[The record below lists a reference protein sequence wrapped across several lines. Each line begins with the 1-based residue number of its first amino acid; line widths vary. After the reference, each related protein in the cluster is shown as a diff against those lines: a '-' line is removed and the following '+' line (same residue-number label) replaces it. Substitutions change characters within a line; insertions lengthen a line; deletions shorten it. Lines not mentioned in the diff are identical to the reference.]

1 MGKKYRQLSPEERDT
16 ISYLY
21 REGKTNGQ
29 IATTLDRATSTI
41 TRELNR
47 NKTKTKGYS
56 ATYASQLSASR
67 RWKGSRLERQ
77 SALRSIVLD
86 KLTMGWSPQQTSHWL
101 TQEQGCKIISYE
113 SIYRF
118 IYTQII
124 RTKDYSWRNY
134 LRRRKSKRGWYGR
147 RGGSSAL
154 LIKHRVSIDKR
165 PHYIKKRASSGHWEA
180 DLMLFS
186 KYGQSLLVAQER
198 QSRMLML
205 FILRSKG
212 AQEVVNHLS
221 NLLGCLPK
229 SLAKTVTFDNGSE
242 FAQHHQLNDNLGI
255 KTYFCDV
262 KSPWQKGGV
271 ENAIG
276 RLRAFLPRKTDLAE
290 LNNKDIEQ
298 IVARYNHT
306 PRKCLGYK
314 TPAQIFTKQLVHFKC
329 ESTSPP
335 ARG

>member
-1 MGKKYRQLSPEERDT
+1 MGKTYYQLSPEERET
-16 ISYLY
+16 ISYLH
-21 REGKTNGQ
+21 RQGKTNGE

-47 NKTKTKGYS
+47 NKAKTKGYS
-56 ATYASQLSASR
+56 AGYAQQLTASR
-67 RWKGSRLERQ
+67 RWQGSKLERQ
-77 SALRSIVLD
+77 SILRSTVMD
-86 KLTMGWSPQQTSHWL
+86 KLTMGWSPQQTSNWL
-101 TQEQGCKIISYE
+101 AQEQGCKIISYE

-118 IYTQII
+118 IYTQIA

-147 RGGSSAL
+147 KGGSSAL
-154 LIKHRVSIDKR
+154 LIKRRVSINKR
-165 PHYIKKRASSGHWEA
+165 PQYIEKRASPGHWEA

-186 KYGQSLLVAQER
+186 KYGQALLVAHER

-205 FILRSKG
+205 FILKNKEAKG
-212 AQEVVNHLS
+212 VVNQLS
-221 NLLGCLPK
+221 GLLSCLPK
-229 SLAKTVTFDNGSE
+229 QLAKTITFDNGSE
-242 FAQHHQLNDNLGI
+242 FAQHHQLNDLGI

-276 RLRAFLPRKTDLAE
+276 RLRAVLPRKTDLAE
-290 LNNKDIEQ
+290 LNSQDIEKV
-298 IVARYNHT
+298 VAGYNHT

-314 TPAQIFTKQLVHFKC
+314 TPAQVFTKNLVHFKC
-329 ESTSPP
+329 EFTFPLS
-335 ARG
+335 RE

>member
-1 MGKKYRQLSPEERDT
+1 MGKTYNQLSPEERET

-29 IATTLDRATSTI
+29 IAAALDRATSTI

-47 NKTKTKGYS
+47 NKSKTKGYS
-56 ATYASQLSASR
+56 AGYAQQLTASR
-67 RWKGSRLERQ
+67 RWKGSKLERQ
-77 SALRSIVLD
+77 SVLRSMVMD

-118 IYTQII
+118 IYAQIA
-124 RTKDYSWRNY
+124 RTKDYRWRNY
-134 LRRRKSKRGWYGR
+134 LHRRKSRRGWYGR
-147 RGGSSAL
+147 KGGSSAL

-165 PHYIKKRASSGHWEA
+165 PQYIEKRASPGHWEA

-186 KYGQSLLVAQER
+186 KYGQSLLVAHER
-198 QSRMLML
+198 YSRMLML
-205 FILRSKG
+205 FILKNKEATG
-212 AQEVVNHLS
+212 VVNQLS
-221 NLLGCLPK
+221 SLLGCLPK
-229 SLAKTVTFDNGSE
+229 ALAKTITFDNGSE
-242 FAQHHQLNDNLGI
+242 FAQHHQLNNLGI

-290 LNNKDIEQ
+290 LNHQDIEQ
-298 IVARYNHT
+298 VVARYNHT

-314 TPAQIFTKQLVHFKC
+314 TPAQVFTKQLVHFKC
-329 ESTSPP
+329 EFTFPLS
-335 ARG
+335 RE

>member
-1 MGKKYRQLSPEERDT
+1 MGKTYNQLSPEERET
-16 ISYLY
+16 ISCLY

-29 IATTLDRATSTI
+29 IAAALDRATSTI
-41 TRELNR
+41 TRELIR

-56 ATYASQLSASR
+56 AGYAQQLAASR
-67 RWKGSRLERQ
+67 RWRGSKLERKPE
-77 SALRSIVLD
+77 LRSVVMD

-101 TQEQGCKIISYE
+101 TLEQGCKTISYE

-118 IYTQII
+118 IYAQID

-147 RGGSSAL
+147 RGGSSAS
-154 LIKHRVSIDKR
+154 LIKQRVSINKR
-165 PHYIKKRASSGHWEA
+165 PDYIKKRASPGHWEA

-186 KYGQSLLVAQER
+186 RYGQSLLVAQER
-198 QSRMLML
+198 QSRMIML
-205 FILRSKG
+205 FILKSKEAKG
-212 AQEVVNHLS
+212 VVNQLS

-229 SLAKTVTFDNGSE
+229 PLAKTITFDNGSE
-242 FAQHHQLNDNLGI
+242 FAQHHQLNKLGI

-262 KSPWQKGGV
+262 KSPWQKGGI

-290 LNNKDIEQ
+290 LNNQDIEKV
-298 IVARYNHT
+298 VAHYNHT

-314 TPAQIFTKQLVHFKC
+314 TPAQVFIKQLVHFKC
-329 ESTSPP
+329 EFTSPP
-335 ARG
+335 SRG

>member
-1 MGKKYRQLSPEERDT
+1 MGKKYRQLSPEERNA
-16 ISYLY
+16 ISYLC

-29 IATTLDRATSTI
+29 IAAALDRSTSTI
-41 TRELNR
+41 TRELKR
-47 NKTKTKGYS
+47 NKTKSQGYS
-56 ATYASQLSASR
+56 AGYAQQLAGSR
-67 RWKGSRLERQ
+67 RWKGSKLERQ
-77 SALRSIVLD
+77 PGLRSIVMD

-101 TQEQGCKIISYE
+101 MQEQGCKIISYE

-118 IYTQII
+118 IYAQLV

-147 RGGSSAL
+147 KGGSSAS
-154 LIKHRVSIDKR
+154 LIKHRVSIDQR
-165 PHYIKKRASSGHWEA
+165 PHYIEKRASPGHWEA

-198 QSRMLML
+198 QSRVLKL
-205 FILRSKG
+205 FILKNKG
-212 AQEVVNHLS
+212 AEGVVNQLKD
-221 NLLGCLPK
+221 LLGCLPQ
-229 SLAKTVTFDNGSE
+229 SLAKSVTFDNGSE
-242 FAQHHQLNDNLGI
+242 FAQHHQLNRVGI

-276 RLRAFLPRKTDLAE
+276 RLRAFLPRKTDLGE
-290 LNNKDIEQ
+290 LSHQDIEK
-298 IVARYNHT
+298 IVANYNHT

-314 TPAQIFTKQLVHFKC
+314 TPAQVFIKQLVHFKC
-329 ESTSPP
+329 EFTSPP
-335 ARG
+335 SRG

>member
-1 MGKKYRQLSPEERDT
+1 MGKNYNQLSPEERDT

-29 IATTLDRATSTI
+29 IATTLGRATSTI
-41 TRELNR
+41 TRELER
-47 NKTKTKGYS
+47 NKIKTNGYS
-56 ATYASQLSASR
+56 GRYAQQLTASR

-77 SALRSIVLD
+77 PALRSAVMD

-101 TQEQGCKIISYE
+101 AQEQGCKIISYE

-118 IYTQII
+118 IYAQIA

-134 LRRRKSKRGWYGR
+134 LRRRKSKRGWYRR
-147 RGGSSAL
+147 RGGGSATF
-154 LIKHRVSIDKR
+154 IKHRVSIDKR
-165 PHYIKKRASSGHWEA
+165 PQYIEKRASPGHWEV

-205 FILRSKG
+205 FILKNKRADG
-212 AQEVVNHLS
+212 VVNQLS
-221 NLLGCLPK
+221 GLLGCLPK

-242 FAQHHQLNDNLGI
+242 FAQHHQLNNLGI

-290 LNNKDIEQ
+290 LNNQDIERV
-298 IVARYNHT
+298 VAHYNHT

-314 TPAQIFTKQLVHFKC
+314 TPAQIFTKHLVHFKR
-329 ESTSPP
+329 EFTFPP
-335 ARG
+335 ARE

>member
-1 MGKKYRQLSPEERDT
+1 MGKKYSQLSPEERDS
-16 ISYLY
+16 ISYLH

-29 IATTLDRATSTI
+29 IAATLDRSTSTI
-41 TRELNR
+41 TRELAR

-56 ATYASQLSASR
+56 AGYAQQLAASR
-67 RWKGSRLERQ
+67 RWHGSKLERQ
-77 SALRSIVLD
+77 PVLRTIVMD

-118 IYTQII
+118 IYDQIA

-147 RGGSSAL
+147 KGGSSAL
-154 LIKHRVSIDKR
+154 LIKHRVSISKR
-165 PHYIKKRASSGHWEA
+165 PQYIEKRASPGHWEA

-198 QSRMLML
+198 QSRMVML
-205 FILRSKG
+205 FILKNKEAKG
-212 AQEVVNHLS
+212 VVNQLS

-229 SLAKTVTFDNGSE
+229 PLAKTVTFDNGSE
-242 FAQHHQLNDNLGI
+242 FAQHHQLSNLGI

-290 LNNKDIEQ
+290 LNNQDIEKV
-298 IVARYNHT
+298 VAQYNHT

-314 TPAQIFTKQLVHFKC
+314 TPAQVFTKYLVHFKC
-329 ESTSPP
+329 ELTSPP